1 MPRSLSVVLLALL
14 VGCFGLSCSSAGV
27 EPEDDPSDA
36 ASLPLLE
43 SDVAIGTTLYGSA
56 DLSNL
61 GPAERRLLDAAATQ
75 GLDGFTY
82 YVDWAELEPEPG
94 QYTLSTFTQRLDALQ
109 DLGVQPFVNLTV
121 GDIEDYN
128 LPDDLSDGEGGLAD
142 GVSLDD
148 PALIERFG
156 RVLDRVVPLVVERG
170 GFFLGVGNEV
180 DARLD
185 DAPQNELDAYVR
197 FAEAARTRVHDTD
210 PRLAV
215 GVTLTTD
222 AVRTTSRTT
231 RALQDAVDIIALNY
245 GPIQPDFFVRDLDEI
260 ASDFQ
265 DVLSGVPSGPVLI
278 QELTC
283 PSATSMGASE
293 SWQQSCFERLF
304 EEIAATP
311 QVRFASV
318 FTFQDFDAETCTVIR
333 DFFFGDSLDDLP
345 EDVAQRLTDYLCQ
358 LGVVAPDGT
367 PKPAWD
373 ALLEGLDTAGG

>member
-1 MPRSLSVVLLALL
+1 MSRSLPVVLLVFLI
-14 VGCFGLSCSSAGV
+14 GCAGLSCSSTGV

-36 ASLPLLE
+36 AALPLLE
-43 SDVAIGTTLYGSA
+43 SDIAIGTTLYGRA

-75 GLDGFTY
+75 GLNGFTY

-94 QYTLSTFTQRLDALQ
+94 QYTLTPFTQRLDALQ

-121 GDIEDYN
+121 GDIDDYN

-142 GVSLDD
+142 GGSLDD

-185 DAPQNELDAYVR
+185 DATQDELDAYVR
-197 FAEAARTRVHDTD
+197 FVEAARDRVHATD
-210 PRLAV
+210 ARLAV

-222 AVRTTSRTT
+222 AVRTRSRTAQ
-231 RALQDAVDIIALNY
+231 ALRDAVDVIPLNY
-245 GPIQPDFFVRDLDEI
+245 GPIQPDFFVRDLDDI

-265 DVLSGVPSGPVLI
+265 DVLSGVPSGPILI

-283 PSATSMGASE
+283 PSATTMDASR
-293 SWQQSCFERLF
+293 SWQKSCFERLF

-311 QVRFASV
+311 RIRFASV
-318 FTFQDFDAETCTVIR
+318 FTFQDFDEETCVVIR
-333 DFFFGDSLDDLP
+333 DFFFGDTLDDLP

-373 ALLEGLDTAGG
+373 ALLEGLDTVSG

>member
-43 SDVAIGTTLYGSA
+43 SGVAIGTTLYGGA

-61 GPAERRLLDAAATQ
+61 GPTERRLLDAAATQ

-82 YVDWAELEPEPG
+82 YVDWAEIEPEPG

-142 GVSLDD
+142 GVSLGD
-148 PALIERFG
+148 PAIIERFG

-333 DFFFGDSLDDLP
+333 DFFFGDALDDLP

>member
-185 DAPQNELDAYVR
+185 DAPQDELDAYVR

>member
-94 QYTLSTFTQRLDALQ
+94 RYTLSTFTQRLDALQ

-148 PALIERFG
+148 PVLIERFG

-185 DAPQNELDAYVR
+185 DASQDELDAYVR
-197 FAEAARTRVHDTD
+197 FVEAARDRVHATD
-210 PRLAV
+210 ARLAV
-215 GVTLTTD
+215 GVTLTAD
-222 AVRTTSRTT
+222 AVRTRSRTAQ
-231 RALQDAVDIIALNY
+231 ALRDAVDVIPLNY
-245 GPIQPDFFVRDLDEI
+245 GPIQPDFFVRDLDDI

-265 DVLSGVPSGPVLI
+265 DVLSGVPSGPILI

-283 PSATSMGASE
+283 PSALTMGASE
-293 SWQQSCFERLF
+293 SWQTSCFERLF

-311 QVRFASV
+311 RVRFASV
-318 FTFQDFDAETCTVIR
+318 FTFQDFDAETCDVIR

-373 ALLEGLDTAGG
+373 AVLDGLDTVNP